1 MGFNTTVMYGGYVI
15 YPLLGGILAGLAW
28 NYAFLHLPSQNSI
41 VAETAPFEHRA
52 AFMDAQ
58 NTMIPLGMT
67 IGPPHNGAGPQLHWP
82 QWHFSNCCPDCP
94 GNTDYGRNNRQAKA
108 VCWLILLA
116 SLSTVVEPLIIAVVD
131 SILSLHTEGEVFHEI
146 ILSSRKPK

>member
-67 IGPPHNGAGPQLHWP
+67 IGPLIMGLALSFTGLNGTFLIAALIALVIPTMAVIIGKRKLSAG
-82 QWHFSNCCPDCP
+82 
-94 GNTDYGRNNRQAKA
+94 
-108 VCWLILLA
+108 
-116 SLSTVVEPLIIAVVD
+116 
-131 SILSLHTEGEVFHEI
+131 
-146 ILSSRKPK
+146 